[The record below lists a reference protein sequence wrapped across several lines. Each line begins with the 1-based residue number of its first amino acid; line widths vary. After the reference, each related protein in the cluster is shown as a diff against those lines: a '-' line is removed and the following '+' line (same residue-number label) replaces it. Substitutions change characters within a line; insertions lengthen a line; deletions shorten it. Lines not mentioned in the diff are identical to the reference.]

1 MEDMRIL
8 QLNLNHCGAQELLM
22 QSVQELR
29 IDADIQY
36 QNLDSPAWEADY
48 WKGSIWACG
57 RLLIQKTM
65 SKSGTGFGG
74 WYSYLQ
80 LLCAAKYMT

>member
-1 MEDMRIL
+1 
-8 QLNLNHCGAQELLM
+8 M

-74 WYSYLQ
+74 
-80 LLCAAKYMT
+80 